1 MNYQVMPS
9 LTPVEFEGLKADIA
23 QHGVLVPVEMDET
36 GNILDGHHR
45 VQAWQELRDEG
56 VTLPDYPRMVR
67 SGMTEEAK
75 RNHARRLNVMRRQLS
90 REQRDE
96 VMRAMRADGMS
107 QRQIAQAVGVS
118 QKTVSNALTCSG
130 DENSSP
136 EQVIGADGKSYPAE
150 RNLVEQRNE
159 IIRAMRADGMNLRQ
173 IAKAVEVSLGTVS
186 SVLACS
192 GGEFSPSE
200 QVTEVDREIH
210 SALFVD
216 DDDYDDDEPDVP
228 NRYTGGLAYC
238 KYCYE
243 AHADWQSSPPS
254 IWVCEHCEHATHD
267 EHMDLLDYA
276 PDAESDLWGEHATH
290 DEHMDLRP
298 RTQAQIKPHVSNNSG
313 NNEWY
318 TPSEYV
324 ESARLVLGT
333 IDLDPASSPQAN
345 EVVKAMRF
353 FTAEDDGLMQSWSG
367 RVWMN
372 PPYAAGLVDR
382 FAEKL
387 VEHYEGGEV
396 EQAIILVNNATE
408 TAWFHRMAKAA
419 AAICFPK
426 GRVRF
431 WQPSGPLGAP
441 LQGQAVIYM
450 GQNVAGFVHA
460 FGGFGLVVTV

>member
-118 QKTVSNALTCSG
+118 RKTVSNALTCSG

-216 DDDYDDDEPDVP
+216 DDDYDD
-228 NRYTGGLAYC
+228 
-238 KYCYE
+238 
-243 AHADWQSSPPS
+243 
-254 IWVCEHCEHATHD
+254 
-267 EHMDLLDYA
+267 
-276 PDAESDLWGEHATH
+276 
-290 DEHMDLRP
+290 MDLRP

>member
-9 LTPVEFEGLKADIA
+9 LTPAEFEGLKADIA
-23 QHGVLVPVEMDET
+23 RHGVLVPVEMDET

-96 VMRAMRADGMS
+96 VMLAMRADGMS

-118 QKTVSNALTCSG
+118 RKTVSNALTCSG
-130 DENSSP
+130 GEFSPP
-136 EQVIGADGKSYPAE
+136 EQVVGADGKSYPAE

-159 IIRAMRADGMNLRQ
+159 IIRAMRADGMNQRQ
-173 IAKAVEVSLGTVS
+173 IAQAVEVSLGTVS
-186 SVLACS
+186 NVLALV
-192 GGEFSPSE
+192 GGENSPPTNLIE
-200 QVTEVDREIH
+200 GADGKIYP
-210 SALFVD
+210 ALFVD
-216 DDDYDDDEPDVP
+216 NNDCDDDEPDVP
-228 NRYTGGLAYC
+228 NRYTGGRAHC

-243 AHADWQSSPPS
+243 THADWQYSPPA
-254 IWVCEHCEHATHD
+254 IWVCEHCEHATD
-267 EHMDLLDYA
+267 
-276 PDAESDLWGEHATH
+276 
-290 DEHMDLRP
+290 DEHMDLRS
-298 RTQAQIKPHVSNNSG
+298 RTQTQIKPHVSNNSG

-353 FTAEDDGLMQSWSG
+353 FTAEDDGLMQSWAG

-387 VEHYEGGEV
+387 VAHYEGGEI

-408 TAWFHRMAKAA
+408 TAWFHRMAKTA